1 MIFVDPRRRGWLKI
15 EESSQVIK
23 ELGVDVA
30 IFPQGTRALG
40 HYSGDGVIL
49 GAGYY
54 HDWPPSGRLG
64 TLSTGLSMMA
74 AELSKTQDVDILPIG
89 IVGAAL
95 VIPAKTFSVS
105 AHRTVTYTIGPCF
118 RLAHGAE
125 HGDGLLHDVE
135 LIVRRA
141 AHINSRLLERWAL
154 ELGEDGQT

>member
-1 MIFVDPRRRGWLKI
+1 
-15 EESSQVIK
+15 
-23 ELGVDVA
+23 
-30 IFPQGTRALG
+30 
-40 HYSGDGVIL
+40 
-49 GAGYY
+49 
-54 HDWPPSGRLG
+54 
-64 TLSTGLSMMA
+64 MA

-125 HGDGLLHDVE
+125 HEATGLLHDVE

-141 AHINSRLLERWAL
+141 AHINPRLLDRWAL
-154 ELGEDGQT
+154 ELGGDATRLGELRKLLKPWEEAAEPLPFAVMDLIFTKSAQSRVRWLERVYELARDDASVEVWMDFREEISAERRQA